1 MSGEIKRSLAATL
14 QLILG
19 KDEAL
24 NELDVSYDGLLESFK
39 GLAIVA
45 VIDAVLLYLTHS
57 ARVEIGTEKI
67 ENIGLSV
74 TLALGIALV
83 AYFASMFGLYA
94 LCRTPDLQG
103 RFYAAFTVNNW
114 AAVIVSLIFVPVTL
128 LVITL
133 RAQAPTPDGIDPL
146 GYITLPALFLAIFI
160 GVRLLKVSLNIGW
173 GGAAMLFGITTV
185 VSLTVES
192 WLRAAAGA

>member
-45 VIDAVLLYLTHS
+45 VIDALLLYLTHS

-67 ENIGLSV
+67 ESIGLSV
-74 TLALGIALV
+74 TIALV
-83 AYFASMFGLYA
+83 AYFASMIGLYA

-128 LVITL
+128 LVIAL
-133 RAQAPTPDGIDPL
+133 RAQSPTPNGVDPL